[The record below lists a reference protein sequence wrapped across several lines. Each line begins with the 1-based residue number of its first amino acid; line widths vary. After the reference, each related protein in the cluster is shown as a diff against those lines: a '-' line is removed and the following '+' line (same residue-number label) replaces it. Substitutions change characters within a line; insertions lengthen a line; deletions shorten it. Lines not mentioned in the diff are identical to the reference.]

1 MKYKRTFKEPFLGQY
16 ITFEE
21 DTDTSYTFGEMVE
34 MFFLAILFVIKHLL
48 ICALLGALGLGFL
61 YLMAELC

>member
-1 MKYKRTFKEPFLGQY
+1 MKYKRTFKEPFLGNY

-48 ICALLGALGLGFL
+48 IWALLGALGLGFL
-61 YLMAELC
+61 YLMAELS